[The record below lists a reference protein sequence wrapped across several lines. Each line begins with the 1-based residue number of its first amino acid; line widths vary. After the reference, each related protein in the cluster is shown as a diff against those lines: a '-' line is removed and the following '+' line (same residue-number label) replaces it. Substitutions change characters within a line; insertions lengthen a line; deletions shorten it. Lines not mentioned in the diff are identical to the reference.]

1 MRTSS
6 RHCLTDLH
14 AVLARRAE
22 GVVEAFFD
30 RLAEDEAAV
39 AVLARLTPGGLADLK
54 RSHAQHLLDL
64 LDPDV
69 GPDATYVRGRETGR
83 VHAMVGVD
91 IGWYARAVSAH
102 HAHVLEMIEELPR
115 EERQPWLHA
124 TVAER
129 FGSDLQGALVG
140 YRNVEEAQHQAMLK
154 VTEAVQRAG
163 TVADLVRGVLGACT
177 ELEGL
182 EIGLFGR
189 VDESGRLQYEMGV
202 GTGAE
207 RFIAEVSERPPPPVT
222 AGDDA
227 GGQGPSG
234 RAWRS
239 GSVQRADDYLTDPT
253 TAPWRHLGARLGW
266 RSSAAVPLADGHGE
280 PRALLAL
287 YSSWPGFFATPARE
301 AMLAQLKH
309 VVERALMS
317 LEVRGAVTSGVR
329 TYAARTAY
337 LSLVDAGEVEML
349 FQPIVELR
357 TGRLMKLEALARLK
371 GENRLVPPG
380 EFLPAL
386 GDEELVRLFDLGLD
400 HALHAVQA
408 WDRSGLSVGVALNLP
423 AVSSDD
429 ERYVDIVE
437 RGLTRHRTEPSRLTL
452 ELLESGHVNGR
463 PRWRAHVL
471 DQFKALGVRLAQDDL
486 GSGYSSLLRLR
497 HFPFD
502 DVKLD
507 QDLIRGRA
515 FDPRGALN
523 FIQPLTSLAHSMGVA
538 VTVEG
543 LEDPGLIEAALMLG
557 ADAGQG
563 YGLAR
568 PMTAEEVPGWADGF
582 RLVLDPE
589 QPRTAL
595 GGLAA
600 HVAWEHKVTAMAS
613 TTSRPAPLEDAEC
626 PLTRY
631 ISRVDNRG
639 HLSEAHAAVHRA
651 TRNGRGTAE
660 HMRWWRVLTKMLA
673 GRP

>member
-6 RHCLTDLH
+6 GHCLAGLH
-14 AVLARRAE
+14 AALARRVDRLGE
-22 GVVEAFFD
+22 ELFE

-39 AVLARLTPGGLADLK
+39 AILARLTPGGLADLK
-54 RSHAQHLLDL
+54 RSHATHLLDL
-64 LDPDV
+64 LCPDV
-69 GPDATYVRGRETGR
+69 APGAAYARGRETGR

-91 IGWYARAVSAH
+91 LGWYARALTGH
-102 HAHVLEMIEELPR
+102 HARVIEVIEELPQQDR
-115 EERQPWLHA
+115 GPGLHA
-124 TVAER
+124 LVAER
-129 FGSDLQGALVG
+129 FGSDLQGALAG
-140 YRNVEEAQHQAMLK
+140 YRDVEEAQHQAMLK

-182 EIGLFGR
+182 AIGLFGR
-189 VDESGRLQYEMGV
+189 LDENGRFQYEMGV
-202 GTGAE
+202 GAGAE
-207 RFIAEVSERPPPPVT
+207 RFMAEVSERPPRPVT

-253 TAPWRHLGARLGW
+253 TAPWRDLGARLGW

-287 YSSWPGFFATPARE
+287 YSSWPGFFATPARQ
-301 AMLAQLKH
+301 AMLTQLKH

-329 TYAARTAY
+329 TYAARAAY

-371 GENRLVPPG
+371 GEHRLVPPG

-386 GDEELVRLFDLGLD
+386 GDEELVRLFDIGLD
-400 HALHAVQA
+400 SALGSVQG
-408 WDRSGLSVGVALNLP
+408 WDRKGLSVGVALNLP
-423 AVSSDD
+423 AVSSHD

-452 ELLESGHVNGR
+452 ELLESGHVHGR

-497 HFPFD
+497 HFAFD

-507 QDLIRGRA
+507 QDLVRGQA

-563 YGLAR
+563 YGISR
-568 PMTAEEVPGWADGF
+568 PITADEVPGWADSF

-626 PLTRY
+626 PLARY
-631 ISRVDNRG
+631 ITGVDDRG
-639 HLSEAHAAVHRA
+639 HLAEAHAAVHRA
-651 TRNGRGTAE
+651 TRDGRGTAE